1 LYFEY
6 YLLNINNIL
15 SFIKKIIISFINNM
29 EAIIAVSIIG
39 LGYLFQNNTEYNKK
53 KKLSASKNQ
62 KPNGPNIYTSNR
74 AYEIFQNEQK
84 QANVLMDKSLYPT
97 ETNVVTP
104 GPPFPIM
111 YDKVDYADNQLP
123 IEFNSYTKYDDV
135 LINTAEIRKTE
146 TPVNKSRNNES
157 QPISG
162 GWSGISLTGDVI
174 DPNKFTHNNQQP
186 FFGGSIK
193 QNVDEFSTTSIF
205 ENFTGQKENYKKK
218 QELGPLFQPQKNMAN
233 VYGTQT
239 QDGFL
244 LDRYYVSNIRS
255 NETPIEK
262 VYVGP
267 GLNQGYT
274 SQPSGGFQQAD
285 SQDYSM
291 PKTVDEFRVKT
302 KPKMSYFGR
311 VVSGQKIAK
320 PTKIGTV
327 YKNKP
332 DTFFINEPDRYFTTT
347 GAVTAPEQRPCIIT
361 KYTNRKTTELKTRQG
376 SAAPVHGSVAQ
387 VRSKYKISDKITYT
401 TDGPR
406 NIDSSGQWSIMGM
419 LGLGGDKT
427 PNDYGKNAIKLKNT
441 NRIETGQKTVVIN
454 KKPIGE
460 KGMSRNGQKSKLTKK
475 QTTID
480 NEYNSNLVGHNAGV
494 VYDPNDIP
502 KATIKESQIHNTHSG
517 YMNTDGQKGIV
528 YDPDDIART
537 TIKETNIH
545 NTHTGYMNSSNQKGV
560 VYDPNDLPKTTIKE
574 TNIHNSYSGA
584 LSSFIKGW
592 VKDPTD
598 GPRITIKETTS
609 KNRRSANVSSTQ
621 KNSYI
626 KNKEPARMTIK
637 ETTMANNIIGIA
649 TQGRGDGHIVTD
661 IQVPDTIRQDSSV
674 YYVGDATGP
683 ESGGYNVTEVNAPD
697 TLRQSTS
704 DIEYYGGAG
713 NGGESKAMS
722 YEDIYNAEI
731 KAMRGDQDSGYT
743 PGPMGPSQ
751 GVEPGNINL
760 TTSKIGDIQNKY
772 IQERGVQSNKVYN
785 SIPQI
790 VPCNITQ
797 TKEIVPNEPL
807 ADRINPAILDAFKT
821 NPYSQSLASWA

>member
-1 LYFEY
+1 
-6 YLLNINNIL
+6 
-15 SFIKKIIISFINNM
+15 M

-39 LGYLFQNNTEYNKK
+39 LGYLFQNNNTEYNKK

-62 KPNGPNIYTSNR
+62 KPNGPNIYTSYR
-74 AYEIFQNEQK
+74 AYDIFQNEQNK
-84 QANVLMDKSLYPT
+84 ANDLMAKSLYPT
-97 ETNVVTP
+97 ETNIVTP
-104 GPPFPIM
+104 GPPYPIM
-111 YDKVDYADNQLP
+111 YDKVDYADKQLP
-123 IEFNSYTKYDDV
+123 IEFNSYTKYDDI
-135 LINTAEIRKTE
+135 LIDTAEIRKTE
-146 TPVNKSRNNES
+146 TPVNKSRSNDS

-162 GWSGISLTGDVI
+162 GWSGISLTGDPI
-174 DPNKFTHNNQQP
+174 NPNTFTHNNQQP
-186 FFGGSIK
+186 FFGGSVK
-193 QNVDEFSTTSIF
+193 QNVDEFSTTGIF
-205 ENFTGQKENYKKK
+205 ENFTGQIDNYQKK

-233 VYGTQT
+233 VYGAQT

-291 PKTVDEFRVKT
+291 PKTVDEMRVKT

-327 YKNKP
+327 YKNRP

-401 TDGPR
+401 NDGPR
-406 NIDSSGQWSIMGM
+406 NVDSTGQWSIMNM

-441 NRIETGQKTVVIN
+441 NRIETGQKTVVLN

-460 KGMSRNGQKSKLTKK
+460 KGMSRNGQKSKNTKK
-475 QTTID
+475 QTTII
-480 NEYNSNLVGHNAGV
+480 NEYSSNLVGHSAGV
-494 VYDPNDIP
+494 VYDPNDVP
-502 KATIKESQIHNTHSG
+502 KATIKETQIHNNHTG
-517 YMNTDGQKGIV
+517 YMNTDG
-528 YDPDDIART
+528 
-537 TIKETNIH
+537 
-545 NTHTGYMNSSNQKGV
+545 QKGV
-560 VYDPNDLPKTTIKE
+560 VYDPNDLPRTTIKE

-592 VKDPTD
+592 VKDPSD
-598 GPRITIKETTS
+598 GPRVTIKETTS
-609 KNRRSANVSSTQ
+609 KNRRSANISSTQ

-626 KNKEPARMTIK
+626 KNKDPARITIK
-637 ETTMANNIIGIA
+637 ETTMANNIMGIA
-649 TQGRGDGHIVTD
+649 TQGRGDGHLVTD
-661 IQVPDTIRQDSSV
+661 IQVPDTIRQDTSV

-683 ESGGYNVTEVNAPD
+683 ESGAYDVTEVNAPD

-713 NGGESKAMS
+713 NDGAPKAMS

-731 KAMRGDQDSGYT
+731 KALRGEQDEGYT
-743 PGPMGPSQ
+743 PGAMGPSQ

-760 TTSKIGDIQNKY
+760 TTSRIGDIQNKY

-785 SIPQI
+785 SIPQM

-807 ADRINPAILDAFKT
+807 ADRINPDILDAFKT

>member
-1 LYFEY
+1 
-6 YLLNINNIL
+6 
-15 SFIKKIIISFINNM
+15 M

-39 LGYLFQNNTEYNKK
+39 LGYLFQNNNTEYNKK

-62 KPNGPNIYTSNR
+62 KPNGINIYTSYR
-74 AYEIFQNEQK
+74 SYDIFQNEQNK
-84 QANVLMDKSLYPT
+84 ANDLMAKSLYPT
-97 ETNVVTP
+97 ETNIVTP
-104 GPPFPIM
+104 GPPYPIM
-111 YDKVDYADNQLP
+111 YDKVDYADKQLP
-123 IEFNSYTKYDDV
+123 IEFNSYTKYDDI
-135 LINTAEIRKTE
+135 LIDTAEIKKTE
-146 TPVNKSRNNES
+146 TPVNKSRSNDS

-162 GWSGISLTGDVI
+162 GWSGISLTGDPI
-174 DPNKFTHNNQQP
+174 NPNNFTHNNQQP
-186 FFGGSIK
+186 FFGGSVK
-193 QNVDEFSTTSIF
+193 QNVDEFSTTGIF
-205 ENFTGQKENYKKK
+205 ENFTGQIDNYKKK

-233 VYGTQT
+233 VYGAQT

-291 PKTVDEFRVKT
+291 PKTVDEMRVKT

-327 YKNKP
+327 YKNRP

-406 NIDSSGQWSIMGM
+406 NIDSTGQWSIMSA

-441 NRIETGQKTVVIN
+441 NRIETGQKSVVLN

-460 KGMSRNGQKSKLTKK
+460 KGMSRNGQKSKITKK
-475 QTTID
+475 QTTIN
-480 NEYNSNLVGHNAGV
+480 NEYSSNLVGHSAGV
-494 VYDPNDIP
+494 VYDPNDVP
-502 KATIKESQIHNTHSG
+502 KATIKETQIHNNHSG
-517 YMNTDGQKGIV
+517 YMNTDGQKG
-528 YDPDDIART
+528 
-537 TIKETNIH
+537 
-545 NTHTGYMNSSNQKGV
+545 V
-560 VYDPNDLPKTTIKE
+560 VYDPNDLPRTTIKE

-592 VKDPTD
+592 VKDPSD
-598 GPRITIKETTS
+598 GPRVTIKETTS
-609 KNRRSANVSSTQ
+609 KNRRSANISSTQ

-626 KNKEPARMTIK
+626 KNKDPARITIK
-637 ETTMANNIIGIA
+637 ETTMANNIMGIA
-649 TQGRGDGHIVTD
+649 TQGRGDGHLVTD
-661 IQVPDTIRQDSSV
+661 IQVPDTIRQDTSV

-683 ESGGYNVTEVNAPD
+683 ESGAYDVTEVNAPD

-713 NGGESKAMS
+713 NDGAPKAMS

-731 KAMRGDQDSGYT
+731 KALRGEQDEGYT
-743 PGPMGPSQ
+743 PGAMGPSQ

-760 TTSKIGDIQNKY
+760 TTSRIGDIQNKY

-807 ADRINPAILDAFKT
+807 ADRINPDILDAFKT

>member
-1 LYFEY
+1 
-6 YLLNINNIL
+6 
-15 SFIKKIIISFINNM
+15 M

-39 LGYLFQNNTEYNKK
+39 LGYLFQNNNTEYNKK

-62 KPNGPNIYTSNR
+62 KPNGPNIYTSYR
-74 AYEIFQNEQK
+74 AYDIFQNEQNK
-84 QANVLMDKSLYPT
+84 ANDLMAKSLYPT
-97 ETNVVTP
+97 ETNIVTP
-104 GPPFPIM
+104 GPPYPIM
-111 YDKVDYADNQLP
+111 YDKVDYADKQLP
-123 IEFNSYTKYDDV
+123 IEFNSYTKYDDI
-135 LINTAEIRKTE
+135 LIDTAEIRKTE
-146 TPVNKSRNNES
+146 TPVNKSRSNDS

-162 GWSGISLTGDVI
+162 GWAGISLTGDPI
-174 DPNKFTHNNQQP
+174 NPNNFTHNNQQP
-186 FFGGSIK
+186 FFGGSVK
-193 QNVDEFSTTSIF
+193 QNVDEFSTTGIF
-205 ENFTGQKENYKKK
+205 ENFTGQIDNYQKK

-291 PKTVDEFRVKT
+291 PKTVDEMRVKT

-327 YKNKP
+327 YKNRP
-332 DTFFINEPDRYFTTT
+332 DTFFINKPDRYFTTT

-406 NIDSSGQWSIMGM
+406 NIDSTGQWSIMSA

-441 NRIETGQKTVVIN
+441 NRIETGQKTVVLN

-460 KGMSRNGQKSKLTKK
+460 KGMSRNGQKSKITKK
-475 QTTID
+475 QTTIN
-480 NEYNSNLVGHNAGV
+480 NEYSSNLVGHSAGV
-494 VYDPNDIP
+494 VYDPNDVP
-502 KATIKESQIHNTHSG
+502 KATIKETQIHNNHSG
-517 YMNTDGQKGIV
+517 YMNTDGQKG
-528 YDPDDIART
+528 
-537 TIKETNIH
+537 
-545 NTHTGYMNSSNQKGV
+545 V
-560 VYDPNDLPKTTIKE
+560 VYDPNDLPRTTIKE

-592 VKDPTD
+592 VKDPSD
-598 GPRITIKETTS
+598 GPRVTIKETTS
-609 KNRRSANVSSTQ
+609 KNKRSANISSTQ

-626 KNKEPARMTIK
+626 KNKDPARITIK
-637 ETTMANNIIGIA
+637 ETTMANNIMGIA
-649 TQGRGDGHIVTD
+649 TQGRGDGHLVTD
-661 IQVPDTIRQDSSV
+661 IQVPDTIRQDTSV

-683 ESGGYNVTEVNAPD
+683 ESGAYDVTEVNAPD

-713 NGGESKAMS
+713 NDGAPKAMS

-731 KAMRGDQDSGYT
+731 KALRGEQDEGYT
-743 PGPMGPSQ
+743 PGAMGPSQ

-760 TTSKIGDIQNKY
+760 TTSRIGDIQNKY

-807 ADRINPAILDAFKT
+807 ADRINPDILDAFKT